1 MRRLGPAVLLAIAAA
16 ATPVAPALSQS
27 GPKAIANGNAAA
39 EIIPTQLSLTQG
51 YQLIFGLVKSINNDS
66 GTVVVAP
73 KSTATRQPFGGAT
86 TVGSGPCNTEWCE
99 DETNPSN
106 PDSASYWGP
115 GVYIVTGAP
124 NSTYRVVAGAA
135 TATAYWRTPATGRT
149 PALTVQ
155 DFTLTTKSSGYTSNI
170 GTLDAN
176 GTDTVRVGG
185 TLMVQG
191 GMKTAS
197 YRVDVPIQIQYN

>member
-1 MRRLGPAVLLAIAAA
+1 MNITRSLVLAALVVAAGGAGQAAA
-16 ATPVAPALSQS
+16 APQS
-27 GPKAIANGNAAA
+27 TSGSAAA
-39 EIIPTQLSLTQG
+39 EIVARELTLDQTH
-51 YQLIFGLVKSINNDS
+51 QLIFGLVKSINNGP
-66 GTVVVAP
+66 GTVVIGP
-73 KSTATRQPFGGAT
+73 GSTATRSPFAGAT

-115 GVYIVTGAP
+115 GVFIVTGTP
-124 NSTYRVVAGAA
+124 GTTYRIVATTS
-135 TATAYWRTPATGRT
+135 TATAFWRTPANGRE
-149 PALTVQ
+149 PALQVT
-155 DFTLTTKSSGYTSNI
+155 DFTFRTKSSGYSSDI

-185 TLMVQG
+185 TLQVVA

-197 YRVDVPIQIQYN
+197 YRVDVPLTTQFN